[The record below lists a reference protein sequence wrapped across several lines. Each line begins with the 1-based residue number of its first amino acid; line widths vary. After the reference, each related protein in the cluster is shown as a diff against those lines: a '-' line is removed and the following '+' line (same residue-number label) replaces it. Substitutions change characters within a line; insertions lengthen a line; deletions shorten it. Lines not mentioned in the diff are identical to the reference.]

1 MYFAPASAQLLQPA
15 EQQPQQPQPQ
25 PQQQQQQLQQA
36 VASAAVVAAQTAAPA
51 IAMQQLKPRA
61 QQQMAVVQLWV
72 GARVRCAFGVGAVL
86 ATRFGASAAVVV
98 QLASGGGIAYLN
110 EQVEL
115 VDEATE
121 EAAAAGGEGASALLP
136 VGEGS
141 AVAAVRQ

>member
-1 MYFAPASAQLLQPA
+1 M
-15 EQQPQQPQPQ
+15 
-25 PQQQQQQLQQA
+25 
-36 VASAAVVAAQTAAPA
+36 AAQTAAPVT
-51 IAMQQLKPRA
+51 AMQHLKPRA

-98 QLASGGGIAYLN
+98 QLASCGGIAYLN

-121 EAAAAGGEGASALLP
+121 EAEAAAGGEGASALPP
-136 VGEGS
+136 VGEGVV
-141 AVAAVRQ
+141 AVAAVGQ